1 MDEMTYKLGKLPAL
15 PDKRNIKLASILR
28 KKLLPELPDTYDID
42 DALGGIDD
50 NRMFANDE
58 YGNCVIAARAHQTF
72 RFEKYEQG
80 KQIAITDQE
89 VIDQYLKEALG
100 IDMGLILLLSLKRW
114 RKEGWSV
121 GGKNYTIYAF
131 SNVDWKNHE
140 EVRHCIHLL
149 GGVNF
154 GMKVYQSDID
164 QIEAG
169 EAWHLTDGIGAYLGG
184 HGVYAYKFG
193 KLIGYDER
201 GVTCMTWGKRQRM
214 TWAFWDNRVD
224 EAYGIVDN
232 RDDWLEDSP
241 LDVEKLDQHLF
252 EITGEGEPSFCLIMR
267 FGAALFNLGPRLFR
281 RKSRFFALAPR
292 HRPCQ

>member
-1 MDEMTYKLGKLPAL
+1 MTYKLGKLPAL

-50 NRMFANDE
+50 NRIFANDE

-89 VIDQYLKEALG
+89 VIDQYLKESFG
-100 IDMGLILLLSLKRW
+100 MDMGLILLLSLKRW
-114 RKEGWSV
+114 RTEGWPV
-121 GGKNYTIYAF
+121 GDKTYTIYAF
-131 SNVDWKNHE
+131 SSVDWKNHD
-140 EVRHCIHLL
+140 EVKHCIQLL

-154 GMKVYQSDID
+154 GMYVYQKDIE
-164 QIEAG
+164 QFEAG
-169 EAWHLTDGIGAYLGG
+169 EVWHLIDGSGSYLGG
-184 HGVYAYKFG
+184 HGVYAYRYG

-201 GVTCMTWGKRQRM
+201 GLTCMTWGKRQRM
-214 TWAFWDNRVD
+214 TWDFWDNRVD

-241 LDVEKLDQHLF
+241 VDVEKLDQYLF

-267 FGAALFNLGPRLFR
+267 FGAALLNLGPRLLK
-281 RKSRFFALAPR
+281 RKSRLFALAPR
-292 HRPCQ
+292 HRA